1 MLAASFRS
9 VNSLLGKGDVM
20 ATTKHEELHGLK
32 KTLYQR
38 VERLRG
44 ELQEAEAELQAVTK
58 TLQLL
63 TKGRGREEREIESKV
78 EAFIH
83 ELHGLTQVEALVK
96 LAKANGN
103 RLKTKDAKRILVA
116 AGLIKSRKNAANIL
130 FTTIQRSERF
140 KRIVPGEYELMTKPV
155 TASLTSQY
163 EVFPKKVS
171 A

>member
-1 MLAASFRS
+1 
-9 VNSLLGKGDVM
+9 M

-32 KTLYQR
+32 KVLYQK

-44 ELQEAEAELQAVTK
+44 ELRAAEEELRAVTT

-63 TKGRGREEREIESKV
+63 TKGRGREEQEIEAKV

-83 ELHGLTQVEALVK
+83 ELHGLTQVEALIK
-96 LAKANGN
+96 LAKANDN
-103 RLKTKDAKRILVA
+103 RFKSREAKRILLA
-116 AGLIKSRKNAANIL
+116 AGLIRSRKNAANIL

-140 KRIVPGEYELMTKPV
+140 KRIAPGEYELIQKPV
-155 TASLTSQY
+155 SAALTFQT
-163 EVFPKKVS
+163 ENLKRAK

>member
-1 MLAASFRS
+1 
-9 VNSLLGKGDVM
+9 M

-32 KTLYQR
+32 KTLYQK

-44 ELQEAEAELQAVTK
+44 ELRETEAELQAVTK

-63 TKGRGREEREIESKV
+63 TKGRGREEQEIESKV

-83 ELHGLTQVEALVK
+83 ELHGLTQVEALIK

-103 RLKTKDAKRILVA
+103 RFKTKDAKHILVA

-130 FTTIQRSERF
+130 FTTTQRSGKFMR
-140 KRIVPGEYELMTKPV
+140 VAPGEYELLPSQSLP
-155 TASLTSQY
+155 AS
-163 EVFPKKVS
+163 KVNVKQI